1 MAVKNFGIDLS
12 YANRITDY
20 SKLLSA
26 DYGGRKI
33 KYAFLRIGYINKV
46 DTRFADHYAGLSGK
60 VYIGVYIYSYARSAD
75 EARAE
80 ARWVLDRIKELKI
93 DFPVVFDYEDSSLL
107 TPKLSRKEYTA
118 ICCAFLDEIQA
129 AGYYAM
135 MYCNPNF
142 LENYAD
148 KAELLKYPL
157 WLAHYVPEG
166 KQAQYGQKIWQ
177 FGTFKPAG
185 AVGEVDANFAYEQL
199 GKVIRGGKLNVP
211 KRRKITAVKE
221 MYSWEIPDEKT
232 RLKAEGYKVTTE

>member
-12 YANRITDY
+12 AWNKITDY
-20 SKLLSA
+20 DKLIA
-26 DYGGRKI
+26 GEYCGRKI
-33 KYAFLRIGYINKV
+33 KYAFLRIGYMNKV
-46 DTRFADHYAGLSGK
+46 DTRFAEHYAGLSGK

-80 ARWVLDRIKELKI
+80 ARWVLDQIKELKI
-93 DFPVVFDYEDSSLL
+93 NFPVVFDYEDSSLL
-107 TPKLSRKEYTA
+107 TPKLSRQEYTA
-118 ICCAFLDEIQA
+118 ICRAFLDEIKS

-148 KAELLKYPL
+148 KVELLKYPL
-157 WLAHYVPEG
+157 WLAHYVSDG
-166 KQAQYGQKIWQ
+166 KQAQYGQKVWQ

-185 AVGEVDANFAYEQL
+185 AVGEIDANFAYERL
-199 GKVIRGGKLNVP
+199 GKVIRDGKFNVP

-221 MYSWEIPDEKT
+221 VFSWEIPDEKL
-232 RLKAEGYKVTTE
+232 RLKAQGYKVATE